1 MLIFKKQNYKKQN
14 YKKIELNILYK
25 IYDIIYI
32 QDGKEY

>member
-1 MLIFKKQNYKKQN
+1 MLIFKKQN
-14 YKKIELNILYK
+14 YKKIELNILNK